1 MPRYSVWNNPRKSY
15 SCLFFLN
22 DDYLL
27 YLPITN
33 LTETMTKFFL
43 SFIFLSSFLVAQ
55 NKKRILLKNA
65 IAHIGNGQVLD
76 NSYVSIKDGKID
88 MVADARV
95 TKIDPSQFDTTIDLS
110 GKHIYP
116 GLIAPNCILGLQEA
130 EAVRQTSDYYE
141 VGEFNPHVRSLIAYN
156 AESKILETVKANG
169 VLYTQ
174 STPRGGRIAGTSSI
188 LATDGWNW
196 EDAVIKTDDGVHV
209 NFPNT
214 IQKHGW
220 WAEPEP
226 SDKNPKY
233 TEQVNELTT
242 FFNNALAYYNT
253 KNATDKNLRFE
264 AMKGIFDGTKNLY
277 IRADY
282 VKDIIGAINFSKKFN
297 IKKIVIVGGKDSHKI
312 TKLLKE
318 NNVAVMLNRL
328 HDLPDLPEA
337 ETDLIFKLP
346 YLLQK
351 DSVLFCLQNQGDME
365 AMNARNLA
373 FLAGTAAA
381 YGLTKEQALQSVT
394 LSSAKIL
401 GIDNLVG
408 SIETG
413 KLASLVVS
421 EGDILDMKTN
431 KIILAHVNGRS
442 IKLSNFQNDLNKK
455 YSDKLGIKE

>member
-1 MPRYSVWNNPRKSY
+1 
-15 SCLFFLN
+15 
-22 DDYLL
+22 
-27 YLPITN
+27 
-33 LTETMTKFFL
+33 MTKFFL
-43 SFIFLSSFLVAQ
+43 SFIFLSSFIVAQ

-65 IAHIGNGQVLD
+65 TTHIGNGQVLD

-88 MVADARV
+88 LVADARL
-95 TKIDPSQFDTTIDLS
+95 TKIDPSQFDTTIDLA

-130 EAVRQTSDYYE
+130 EAVRQTSDYAE

-174 STPRGGRIAGTSSI
+174 STPRGGRIAGMSSI

-196 EDAVIKTDDGVHV
+196 EDAVIKVDDGIHI

-214 IQKHGW
+214 VQKHGW

-233 TEQVNELTT
+233 TEQVNELIT
-242 FFNNALAYYNT
+242 FFDNAFAYYNS
-253 KNATDKNLRFE
+253 KNVTDKNLRFE

-282 VKDIIGAINFSKKFN
+282 VKDIIGAINFSKKYS
-297 IKKIVIVGGKDSHKI
+297 IKKMVIVGGKDSYKI

-318 NNVAVMLNRL
+318 NNIAVMLNRL

-337 ETDLIFKLP
+337 QIDLIYKLP

-351 DSVLFCLQNQGDME
+351 DSVMFCLQNQGDME

-381 YGLTKEQALQSVT
+381 YGLTKEQALQSIT

-401 GIDNLVG
+401 GIDKLVG

-413 KLASLVVS
+413 KLASLIVS

-431 KIILAHVNGRS
+431 KIMLAYINGRS
-442 IKLSNFQNDLNKK
+442 IKLTNFQNDLNKK

>member
-1 MPRYSVWNNPRKSY
+1 
-15 SCLFFLN
+15 
-22 DDYLL
+22 
-27 YLPITN
+27 
-33 LTETMTKFFL
+33 MTKFLL

-65 IAHIGNGQVLD
+65 TAHIGNGQVLD

-196 EDAVIKTDDGVHV
+196 EDAVIKVDDGVHV

-233 TEQVNELTT
+233 SEQVNELTT
-242 FFNNALAYYNT
+242 FFNNAFAYYNT
-253 KNATDKNLRFE
+253 KNVTDKNLRFE

-282 VKDIIGAINFSKKFN
+282 VKDIIGAINFSKKFS
-297 IKKIVIVGGKDSHKI
+297 IKKTVIVGGKDSHKI
-312 TKLLKE
+312 TKFLKE

-394 LSSAKIL
+394 LSTAKIL

-431 KIILAHVNGRS
+431 KIILAYINGRS

-455 YSDKLGIKE
+455 YSEKLGIKE

>member
-1 MPRYSVWNNPRKSY
+1 MNPLKFKPLSY
-15 SCLFFLN
+15 FIF
-22 DDYLL
+22 LL

-33 LTETMTKFFL
+33 LIETMIKFLFL
-43 SFIFLSSFLVAQ
+43 FIILSGLLGAQ
-55 NKKRILLKNA
+55 NKKSILLTNGV
-65 IAHIGNGQVLD
+65 AHIGNGQVLE
-76 NSYVSIKDGKID
+76 NSYIAIREGKID
-88 MVADARV
+88 LVADARV
-95 TKIDPSQFDTTIDLS
+95 VKIDISKFDTVIS
-110 GKHIYP
+110 IVGKHIYP

-130 EAVRQTSDYYE
+130 EAVRQTSDYAE
-141 VGEFNPHVRSLIAYN
+141 VGDFNPHIRSLIAYN

-174 STPRGGRIAGTSSI
+174 STPRYGRIAGMSSI

-196 EDAVIKTDDGVHV
+196 EDAVIKMDDGIHI

-214 IQKHGW
+214 VIKHGW

-226 SDKNPKY
+226 SDMNPKY
-233 TEQVNELTT
+233 TEQVNELTA
-242 FFNNALAYYNT
+242 FFEHAFAYYHTQNVIE
-253 KNATDKNLRFE
+253 KNLRFE
-264 AMKGIFDGTKNLY
+264 AMKGVFDGSKNLY

-282 VKDIIGAINFSKKFN
+282 VKDIIGAVSFAKKFSV
-297 IKKIVIVGGKDSHKI
+297 KKMVIVGGKDSYKV

-318 NNVAVMLNRL
+318 NNVAVMINRL

-337 ETDLIFKLP
+337 ETDLLYKLP

-365 AMNARNLA
+365 AMNARNIA

-381 YGLTKEQALQSVT
+381 YGLTKEQALQSIT

-401 GIDNLVG
+401 GIDNLIG
-408 SIETG
+408 SLETG
-413 KLASLVVS
+413 KVASIIVS
-421 EGDILDMKTN
+421 EGDVLDMKTN
-431 KIILAHVNGRS
+431 KIILAYVNGRS
-442 IKLSNFQNDLNKK
+442 IKLTNFQNDLNKK

>member
-1 MPRYSVWNNPRKSY
+1 
-15 SCLFFLN
+15 
-22 DDYLL
+22 
-27 YLPITN
+27 
-33 LTETMTKFFL
+33 MTKFFL

-130 EAVRQTSDYYE
+130 EAVRQTSDYAE

-196 EDAVIKTDDGVHV
+196 EDAVIKVDDGVHV

-242 FFNNALAYYNT
+242 FFNNAFAYYNT
-253 KNATDKNLRFE
+253 KNVTDKNLRFE

-297 IKKIVIVGGKDSHKI
+297 IKKLVIVGGKDSHKI

-318 NNVAVMLNRL
+318 NNVALMLNRL

-413 KLASLVVS
+413 KLASLIVS

-431 KIILAHVNGRS
+431 KIILAYVNGRS

-455 YSDKLGIKE
+455 YSEKLGIKE

>member
-1 MPRYSVWNNPRKSY
+1 
-15 SCLFFLN
+15 
-22 DDYLL
+22 
-27 YLPITN
+27 
-33 LTETMTKFFL
+33 MTKFFL

-196 EDAVIKTDDGVHV
+196 EDAVIKVDDGVHV

-233 TEQVNELTT
+233 SEQVNELIA
-242 FFNNALAYYNT
+242 FFDNAFAYYNS
-253 KNATDKNLRFE
+253 KNVTDKNLRFE
-264 AMKGIFDGTKNLY
+264 AMKGIFDGSKSLY
-277 IRADY
+277 VRADY
-282 VKDIIGAINFSKKFN
+282 VKDIIGAINFSKKYA
-297 IKKIVIVGGKDSHKI
+297 IKKMVIVGGKDSHKI

-381 YGLTKEQALQSVT
+381 YGLTKEQALQSIT
-394 LSSAKIL
+394 LNSAKIL

-431 KIILAHVNGRS
+431 KIILAYINGRS
-442 IKLSNFQNDLNKK
+442 IKLSNFQDDLSKK
-455 YSDKLGIKE
+455 YSEKLGIKE

>member
-1 MPRYSVWNNPRKSY
+1 M
-15 SCLFFLN
+15 
-22 DDYLL
+22 
-27 YLPITN
+27 
-33 LTETMTKFFL
+33 
-43 SFIFLSSFLVAQ
+43 Q
-55 NKKRILLKNA
+55 NKITLILAFISLIGFAQKSKHVLLKNGY
-65 IAHIGNGQVLD
+65 AHLGNGQVIQ
-76 NSYVSIKDGKID
+76 NSYVSFKDEKIEL
-88 MVADARV
+88 VANA
-95 TKIDPSQFDTTIDLS
+95 TNSKIDLS
-110 GKHIYP
+110 VFDTIIDVFGKHIYP

-130 EAVRQTSDYYE
+130 EAVRQTSDYAE
-141 VGEFNPHVRSLIAYN
+141 VGNYNPHIRSLIAYN

-242 FFNNALAYYNT
+242 FFNNAFSYYNT
-253 KNATDKNLRFE
+253 KNVTDKNLRFE

-297 IKKIVIVGGKDSHKI
+297 IKKLVIVGGKDSHKI

-413 KLASLVVS
+413 KLASLIVS

-431 KIILAHVNGRS
+431 KIILAYVNGRS

-455 YSDKLGIKE
+455 YSEKLGIKE

>member
-1 MPRYSVWNNPRKSY
+1 MRLSY
-15 SCLFFLN
+15 FIFS
-22 DDYLL
+22 L

-33 LTETMTKFFL
+33 IETMTKLLFTFILLSGFL
-43 SFIFLSSFLVAQ
+43 SAQ
-55 NKKRILLKNA
+55 NKKHILLKNGT
-65 IAHIGNGQVLD
+65 AHIGNGQVLE
-76 NSYVSIKDGKID
+76 NSYVSIKEGKIEI
-88 MVADARV
+88 VADARL
-95 TKIDPSQFDTTIDLS
+95 TRIDPTQFDTTIDLS

-130 EAVRQTSDYYE
+130 EAVRQTSDYAE
-141 VGEFNPHVRSLIAYN
+141 VGDFNPHIRSLIAYN
-156 AESKILETVKANG
+156 AESKILETVKSNG

-174 STPRGGRIAGTSSI
+174 STPRYGRIAGMSSV

-196 EDAVIKTDDGVHV
+196 EDAVLKADDGVHV

-226 SDKNPKY
+226 SEKNAKY
-233 TEQVNELTT
+233 TEQVNELGT
-242 FFNNALAYYNT
+242 FFDNALAYYNSHALT
-253 KNATDKNLRFE
+253 EKNLRFE
-264 AMKGIFDGTKNLY
+264 AMRGVFDGTKNLY
-277 IRADY
+277 VRADY
-282 VKDIIGAINFSKKFN
+282 VKDIIGAVNFSKQYN
-297 IKKIVIVGGKDSHKI
+297 IKKLVIVGGKDSYKI
-312 TKLLKE
+312 TRLLKE
-318 NNVAVMLNRL
+318 NNISVMVNRL

-337 ETDLIFKLP
+337 ETDLLYKLP

-351 DSVLFCLQNQGDME
+351 DSVMFCLQNQGDME

-421 EGDILDMKTN
+421 EGDLLDMKTN
-431 KIILAHVNGRS
+431 KIILAYVNGKS
-442 IKLSNFQNDLNKK
+442 VKLTNFQNDLNKK
-455 YSDKLGIKE
+455 YSNKLGIKE